1 MMMENCRRPGGAV
14 NSPVNR
20 RPKSW
25 RGLVRDKCELQMVD
39 DAVAD
44 LAVLFIEGEA
54 FQREH
59 RPNHVFPHPLG
70 IDPSLGPDPAVN
82 IEPRVPPG

>member
-1 MMMENCRRPGGAV
+1 MMMENYRRPGGAV

-59 RPNHVFPHPLG
+59 RPDHVYSHRLG
-70 IDPSLGPDPAVN
+70 LFLGLGPDPAMD
-82 IEPRVPPG
+82 